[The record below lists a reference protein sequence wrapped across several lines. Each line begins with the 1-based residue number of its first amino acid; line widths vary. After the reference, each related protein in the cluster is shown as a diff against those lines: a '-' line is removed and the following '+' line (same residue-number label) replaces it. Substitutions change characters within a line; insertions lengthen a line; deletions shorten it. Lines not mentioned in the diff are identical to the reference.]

1 MRAMSKREFVGASLA
16 TLATALFPHPAS
28 AQTACISG
36 PLPAFVP
43 NALTV
48 DCASRLNFKLFR
60 QNSEYL
66 GLAGAV
72 NMSFVRG
79 KYGAFEAGN
88 LFLFPWLKP
97 KGRALGASKVW
108 RSVMPIDKT
117 RTIARA
123 PIPNWRLPL
132 DEYFLRYIIEAP
144 YASFIGVRV
153 DVPFDITDA
162 RRPWFTNTQALAD
175 GKAAGI
181 AWTSSNLN
189 QPWFGGSRWIPNNDT
204 CYGTAWRKLI
214 VAGVAQAAAAA
225 C

>member
-16 TLATALFPHPAS
+16 TLATALLPHPAS

-36 PLPAFVP
+36 PLQAFVP

-48 DCASRLNFKLFR
+48 DCASRANFKLFR

-72 NMSFVRG
+72 SMTMVRG
-79 KYGAFEAGN
+79 RYGTFEAGN

-97 KGRALGASKVW
+97 KGAALGASRVW

-132 DEYFLRYIIEAP
+132 DEYFLRLILEAP
-144 YASFIGVRV
+144 HASFIGVRV
-153 DVPFDITDA
+153 DVPFGINDA
-162 RRPWFTNTQALAD
+162 RRPWFTNTETLPD

-189 QPWFGGSRWIPNNDT
+189 HPWFGGSRWIPNTNT
-204 CYGTAWRKLI
+204 CYGNAWRKLI
-214 VAGVAQAAAAA
+214 VEGVRLASTQT